1 MKTEERKGLMELQDE
16 YAKKFKDNATATTGI
31 TTKAYSTE
39 IVDLEDEDLL
49 IASTAATGK
58 IPSNYKKM
66 SEPKSRNT
74 FPRRANST
82 STVFHKTEDIRKR

>member
-1 MKTEERKGLMELQDE
+1 MKTDGRKGLMELQDE

-31 TTKAYSTE
+31 TKAYSTDR
-39 IVDLEDEDLL
+39 VDLEDEDLL

-58 IPSNYKKM
+58 IPNNYKKM
-66 SEPKSRNT
+66 SEHKSRNT
-74 FPRRANST
+74 FPKRANST